1 MVKVNILSTDT
12 ILSKSVL
19 YYGAK
24 INTHCDNLFYSNVTR
39 LSRANKRINTKN
51 EFISFLDVNDKEVNI
66 LYNNK
71 NISITISQKWDPIG
85 MENCID
91 WPYILQLYCDCKE
104 TLDKFINESKK
115 TYNNEILN
123 QEKMKDKVTNYLWDD
138 YWEVLNK
145 KPCRDLSTLY
155 FDNNIHI
162 EILEELKNFLSH
174 ETEQEYIQFGIPY
187 KYNVL
192 LEGYP
197 GTGKSSIIHV
207 LASELNMNV
216 CTIAF
221 DRELT
226 DKQFMRAFKN
236 VPDNSIII
244 LEDIDTCFKDRT
256 EKDNHVGLTFSG
268 LLNTLDGASSV
279 WKQIIIM
286 TTNFK
291 CNLDEALIRPG
302 RIDKVVHF
310 DYASKKQINIIFNKF
325 FPNSEDLFKSFYTE
339 IKNYKLTTAML
350 QQFFFRNRKEKNIID
365 KIQELKTLS
374 KNSNYSKESN
384 LYA

>member
-1 MVKVNILSTDT
+1 MVKVNIFSTEH
-12 ILSKSVL
+12 ILVKSVL
-19 YYGAK
+19 YFAAK
-24 INTHCDNLFYSNVTR
+24 NNSNCNSLFYSNV
-39 LSRANKRINTKN
+39 SRSLRCSRRIKTKN
-51 EFISFLDVNDKEVNI
+51 EFIPFLDVNDKEEKI
-66 LYNNK
+66 LYNEK
-71 NISITISQKWDPIG
+71 NISISISQKWDPIG

-91 WPYILQLYCDCKE
+91 WPFILELQCDSKE
-104 TLDKFINESKK
+104 HIDKFVNESKK
-115 TYNNEILN
+115 VYSNEVLN
-123 QEKMKDKVTNYLWDD
+123 QEKMKDKVTNYLWDE

-145 KPCRDLSTLY
+145 KPCRDLNTLY

-162 EILEELKNFLSH
+162 ELLNDLKNFLSY
-174 ETEQEYIQFGIPY
+174 ETEQEYIEFGIPY
-187 KYNVL
+187 KFNLL

-207 LASELNMNV
+207 LASELSMNV
-216 CTIAF
+216 CTITF
-221 DRELT
+221 DKELT

-236 VPDNSIII
+236 IPENSIII

-256 EKDNHVGLTFSG
+256 EKGNHVGLTFSG

-291 CNLDEALIRPG
+291 CHLDEALIRPG

-310 DYASKKQINIIFNKF
+310 DYASKKQVNIIFNKF
-325 FPNSEDLFKSFYTE
+325 FPDSEDLFKSFYAE

-350 QQFFFRNRKEKNIID
+350 QQYFFRHRKEKNIID